1 MSRTD
6 PPQSDAETVLDG
18 IAACA
23 GVAIGVA
30 HCTHDHDEAIDTERS
45 LSADEIE
52 REIQRLDAATER
64 SRAQIRRLHERLDL
78 RPDDLQ
84 RELGPLLDA
93 YERMLGSKRLGQGI
107 RRRIRD
113 ERHAA
118 ERAVHDEIEQVAAR
132 LLALPEEDE
141 ASLVRR
147 AAELREIGRRLRR
160 NLLAKPFRPLGA
172 AVPRGAILVAD
183 RLSPAEIVLIDPTR
197 VSGIATE
204 SGGPADHTSVMLAS
218 LGVPAVVGV
227 RGLSVAAREGRP
239 IVLDGHRGL
248 LVLDPRPERV
258 ENAHAA
264 VAAEA
269 RSRQRLARLRRL
281 PARLASGE
289 DVELQANLDFPG
301 ELPLVV
307 RAGSSGIGLLRSEFM
322 FLSASALPDEDVQE
336 AAYRAVI
343 TAMGGDPTTI
353 RLLDWGGEKEGD
365 AMARRLGDR
374 PPDANP
380 ALSLR
385 GVRLLLADPE
395 LLEMQL
401 GAILRAAAAGPVRI
415 LVPLV
420 TTPGEMRAVRDALER
435 VARRLRRRGG
445 GGKPPAKLSP
455 LGAMIETPAA
465 ALMAD
470 AIALDA
476 DFLSIGS
483 NDLTMYTLAA
493 DRASSDVATLY
504 DPLNPAVLRLIASTV
519 DAGLRL
525 RRPVAI
531 CGAIAGDDRLT
542 PLLLGLGLRSFS
554 TNPSSLPRVKAAVR
568 AARAEDCL
576 RLARRALEQT
586 DAADVARLLAPVDAA
601 PKKDHAS
608 R

>member
-6 PPQSDAETVLDG
+6 PPATNAETVFDG
-18 IAACA
+18 IPACA

-30 HCTHDHDEAIDTERS
+30 HCTHDGDEAIDTERS
-45 LSADEIE
+45 LAGDEIE

-64 SRAQIRRLHERLDL
+64 SRAQIRRLRERLDL

-113 ERHAA
+113 DRHAA

-132 LLALPEEDE
+132 LLALPEEDA

-204 SGGPADHTSVMLAS
+204 GGGPADHTSVMLAS

-227 RGLSVAAREGRP
+227 RGLSAAVREGRR

-248 LVLDPRPERV
+248 LVLDPEPAREADAR
-258 ENAHAA
+258 AA
-264 VAAEA
+264 IAAEA
-269 RSRQRLARLRRL
+269 RARQRLSRLRRL

-289 DVELQANLDFPG
+289 DVELQANLDFPA

-322 FLSASALPDEDVQE
+322 FLSASALPDEDTQE
-336 AAYRAVI
+336 AAYRAVVA
-343 TAMGGDPTTI
+343 AMGGDPITI

-395 LLEMQL
+395 LLEVQL
-401 GAILRAAAAGPVRI
+401 GAILRAAAAGPIRI

-435 VARRLRRRGG
+435 VARRIRRRGG
-445 GGKPPAKLSP
+445 AKPPARLPP

-519 DAGLRL
+519 EAGLRV

-531 CGAIAGDDRLT
+531 CGAIAGDERLT

-568 AARAEDCL
+568 AARAEECL

-586 DAADVARLLAPVDAA
+586 EAADVARLLAPVGAR
-601 PKKDHAS
+601 S
-608 R
+608 

>member
-1 MSRTD
+1 MSRTE
-6 PPQSDAETVLDG
+6 PPDAETVLDG
-18 IAACA
+18 IPACA
-23 GVAIGVA
+23 GVAIGIA
-30 HCTHDHDEAIDTERS
+30 HCTHDHDEAVDTDRS

-64 SRAQIRRLHERLDL
+64 SRAQIRRLRERLDL

-113 ERHAA
+113 EKHAA
-118 ERAVHDEIEQVAAR
+118 DRAVHDEIEQVAAR
-132 LLALPEEDE
+132 LLALPEEDA

-160 NLLAKPFRPLGA
+160 NLLAKPFRPLGT

-204 SGGPADHTSVMLAS
+204 GGGPADHTSVMLAS

-227 RGLSVAAREGRP
+227 RGLSVAAREGRRV
-239 IVLDGHRGL
+239 VLDGQRGL
-248 LVLDPRPERV
+248 LVLDPSPAREDAAR
-258 ENAHAA
+258 AA

-269 RSRQRLARLRRL
+269 RARHRLARLRRL

-322 FLSASALPDEDVQE
+322 FLSAYALPDEDAQE

-343 TAMGGDPTTI
+343 AAMGGDPVTI

-385 GVRLLLADPE
+385 GVRLLLADLE

-420 TTPGEMRAVRDALER
+420 TTPGEMRAVRDVLER

-445 GGKPPAKLSP
+445 AKPPAKLPP

-470 AIALDA
+470 ALALSS

-504 DPLNPAVLRLIASTV
+504 NPLNPAVLRLIASTV
-519 DAGLRL
+519 EAGLRV

-531 CGAIAGDDRLT
+531 CGAIAGDERLT

-586 DAADVARLLAPVDAA
+586 EAADVARLLGPVGAGA
-601 PKKDHAS
+601 
-608 R
+608 

>member
-1 MSRTD
+1 MSRTE
-6 PPQSDAETVLDG
+6 PPETPGETVLDG
-18 IAACA
+18 IPACA
-23 GVAIGVA
+23 GVAIGIA
-30 HCTHDHDEAIDTERS
+30 HCTHDHDDAIGTERS
-45 LSADEIE
+45 LSGDEIE
-52 REIQRLDAATER
+52 IEIQRLDAATER
-64 SRAQIRRLHERLDL
+64 SRAQIRRLRERLDL

-204 SGGPADHTSVMLAS
+204 GGGPADHTSVMLAS

-227 RGLSVAAREGRP
+227 RGLTVAAREGRR

-248 LVLDPRPERV
+248 LVIDPAPAREESAR
-258 ENAHAA
+258 AS

-269 RSRQRLARLRRL
+269 RTRQRLARLRRL

-289 DVELQANLDFPG
+289 DVELQANLDFPA

-322 FLSASALPDEDVQE
+322 FLSASALPDEEAQA
-336 AAYRAVI
+336 AAYRTVI

-395 LLEMQL
+395 LLETQL

-420 TTPGEMRAVRDALER
+420 TTPGEMRAVRDALDR
-435 VARRLRRRGG
+435 VARRLRRRGP
-445 GGKPPAKLSP
+445 KPPAKLPP

-470 AIALDA
+470 ALALDA

-519 DAGLRL
+519 EAGLRV

-531 CGAIAGDDRLT
+531 CGAIAGDERLT

-586 DAADVARLLAPVDAA
+586 EAADVARLLAPIGARA
-601 PKKDHAS
+601 EGKGFRP
-608 R
+608 